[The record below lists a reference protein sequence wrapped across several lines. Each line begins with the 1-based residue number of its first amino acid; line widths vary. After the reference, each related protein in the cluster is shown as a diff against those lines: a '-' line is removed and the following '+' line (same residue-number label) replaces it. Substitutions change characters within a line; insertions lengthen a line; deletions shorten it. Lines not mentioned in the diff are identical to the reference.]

1 MREVESV
8 DDEELR
14 ELIARVRISERSLMN
29 RRLWLGIAIALCVAG
44 VVVLG
49 DALISSFP
57 APGERGQAHTGLMV
71 IGLAITAAGGLAIGW
86 VTFKVKR

>member
-1 MREVESV
+1 
-8 DDEELR
+8 
-14 ELIARVRISERSLMN
+14 MN

-49 DALISSFP
+49 DALIGSFP
-57 APGERGQAHTGLMV
+57 APGEQGQAHIGLIV
-71 IGLAITAAGGLAIGW
+71 LGLAITAVGGLLIGW